1 MEGIFHLKG
10 SIGDREPKE
19 NLEIK
24 IMQKMEKIGISDD
37 EF

>member
-1 MEGIFHLKG
+1 MEGIFHSKG
-10 SIGDREPKE
+10 YIGDRDLKE